1 MHGTPNAEEAEEKC
15 YSKASLGCVAS
26 RAWRSTPVIPA
37 LRRLRQEDGHKREAS
52 LSYGARSRLNT
63 RTKRKET
70 KGSSNRL
77 GGGWKR
83 MNTEPGRELES
94 GARITGDL
102 RCLSGLGTMLDTG
115 ADREH
120 PPQALSLST
129 RSSVAGPALRSCGN
143 FSR

>member
-52 LSYGARSRLNT
+52 LSYGART
-63 RTKRKET
+63 ERKET

-83 MNTEPGRELES
+83 MNTEPGRESES

-102 RCLSGLGTMLDTG
+102 HCLSGLGTMLDTG